1 MIALVNFKEGLQ
13 PMVQFKSSVVFKAG
27 LAIACMASIVA
38 ANWMAASDAVAK
50 RNVPDSVKV
59 ACSGDYKRFC
69 GKYEVGTS
77 KLDQCMRAN
86 GKRLSRVCV
95 RELADHGMVPRSL
108 LRKARQR

>member
-1 MIALVNFKEGLQ
+1 MKFFTASG
-13 PMVQFKSSVVFKAG
+13 VFKVG
-27 LAIACMASIVA
+27 LAFAFMSTVVA
-38 ANWMAASDAVAK
+38 ANWMAASDAAAK

-69 GKYEVGTS
+69 AKYEVGTT

-95 RELADHGMVPRSL
+95 RELADHGMIPRSV